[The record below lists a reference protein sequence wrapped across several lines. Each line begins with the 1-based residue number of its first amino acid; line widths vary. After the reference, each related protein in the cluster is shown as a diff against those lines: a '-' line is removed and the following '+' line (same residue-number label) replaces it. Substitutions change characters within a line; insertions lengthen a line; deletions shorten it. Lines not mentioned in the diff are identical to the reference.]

1 MRKPAPSKAPVP
13 DFKAQ
18 LLQQSREAVD
28 FFKEAGYASEFSDE
42 IMPSIRSEVAPP
54 PKPAVGR
61 FNPDQIVDIITFIEH
76 PYFCNLRPYPWQ
88 KLILKCFYMGQEG
101 NTNLEINNNKN
112 EVDCNGCVWQYIN
125 DNEKTFV
132 KNRKEGKQFK
142 TIFTVTNSPCL
153 QCKRLSNDIREVRY
167 DAAAQE
173 ATNPDAEKQVS
184 SLSKRPV
191 IDKFQSEQDLLED
204 EEFDQKLRKQVED
217 KCTNRFKFEEL
228 VLVLGRRSG
237 KLLLLDTPL
246 YTTNGWSTMG
256 DVKVGEYVFA
266 PDGTSTK
273 VVAKSNI
280 DYDEQAYELVF
291 SNGDRIIAGENH
303 EWVTLTK
310 AQRKNASRGKYS
322 KDPVPQVFTT
332 QQIYE
337 SLTYGKPRQMLKK
350 GSQTERNEK
359 FIVESNHA
367 IEITK
372 PLIFPEKELLIHP
385 YLLGAWLGDGTH
397 NSGQIA
403 GIDMEIF
410 DYIEAYCNQ
419 SVKHSEYNN
428 ISHFIKPNN
437 EINKIFLHLI
447 KEIGIYKNKHIPLI
461 YKQASIE
468 QRLELV
474 RGLNDT
480 DGYVDPKK
488 FTVEF
493 CNTNETLAYDY
504 YELVCGLGF
513 KASIKKS
520 DAKLYGRNISDR
532 WRITYSV
539 RPGDKVFNLSR
550 KQSVLDNKTTIDKS
564 DKYRI
569 FIKECNP
576 VANPGMQCIQVEHS
590 SHMYLAGRSMIP
602 THNSFLVSA
611 MALYELYRLISMGH
625 PQARYGLMEFDEI
638 VLLNVARNEEQAK
651 KAIFSKI
658 KQTVLASPFFTP
670 YIGKDTELEMRFYSD
685 HDREENE
692 RRKLK
697 GLNPFSGS
705 LVLRCG
711 SSNASGLVGL
721 TCWVIIMDEVAA
733 MAGDN
738 PDSGVDYALYDDLKP
753 SLATF
758 GKDGKMMMLSNPKGP
773 IGLLY
778 DLHENRQED
787 PTTLV
792 MRLPTWLTNPNIDTE
807 WLEGQKKKD
816 PTEFTMQYGAE
827 FGASSSDPMFLKDD
841 IDKMF
846 SSMNM
851 VRRIEGSNGMHEY
864 YCHLDPARTSDYYA
878 LVVSHTENIMGQYGP
893 DKMPLKR
900 VVIDHIHFWNPK
912 TKNQPVSEREVE
924 EYVIQ
929 LHSRFK
935 FKQVSFD
942 QWHSQSSIIKL
953 KSFGINVA
961 ERQFNKEYKEKI
973 YTELAQLIR
982 EDRIDIYDL
991 SGGKYIDGSG
1001 VQQDLNEVQEAKTQ
1015 FLFLQKKWKGKR
1027 FYIEALSGYHD
1038 DICDA
1043 VAAVSY
1049 ECLTSKIHTRLP
1061 TSRFANMGGRF
1072 R

>member
-1 MRKPAPSKAPVP
+1 MRKPITKSNTP
-13 DFKAQ
+13 DLKTQ
-18 LLQQSREAVD
+18 LLQQAQKATE
-28 FFKEAGYASEFSDE
+28 FFKESGYASEFADE
-42 IMPSIRSEVAPP
+42 LMPSIRAEAIPP
-54 PKPAVGR
+54 TQPEKSR

-76 PYFCNLRPYPWQ
+76 PFFCNLKPYPWQ

-101 NTNLEINNNKN
+101 NTNLNIEDHVNDT
-112 EVDCNGCVWQYIN
+112 DCKGCVWEYIK
-125 DNEKTFV
+125 DNEENFYKS
-132 KNRKEGKQFK
+132 RKENKQFR
-142 TIFTVTNSPCL
+142 TIFSITNSPCV
-153 QCKRLSNDIREVRY
+153 QCKRQNKDVKYERY
-167 DAAAQE
+167 HQAKE
-173 ATNPDAEKQVS
+173 ESTNPDAERLVAE
-184 SLSKRPV
+184 LEKRPI
-191 IDKFQSEQDLLED
+191 IDCFQSEKDLLYS
-204 EEFDQKLRKQVED
+204 EEFDPKLRMQVED
-217 KCTNRFKFEEL
+217 KCTKRYKFQEL

-237 KLLLLDTPL
+237 KLTRLDTPL
-246 YTTNGWSTMG
+246 YTMGGWSTMG
-256 DVKVGEYVFA
+256 DVKVGDYVFA
-266 PDGTSTK
+266 PDGTPTK
-273 VVAKSNI
+273 VVAKSDV
-280 DYDEQAYELVF
+280 DYNEQAYELVF
-291 SNGDRIIAGENH
+291 SNGDRIVAGENH

-332 QQIYE
+332 KQIYE

-359 FIVESNHA
+359 FSVEYNHA

-372 PLIFPEKELLIHP
+372 PLQFPEQDLFIHP
-385 YLLGAWLGDGTH
+385 YLLGVWLGDGSN

-403 GIDMEIF
+403 GIDIEIF
-410 DYIEAYCNQ
+410 DYIESNCNH
-419 SVKHSEYNN
+419 SIKHSEYNQTCHYIN
-428 ISHFIKPNN
+428 PNN
-437 EINKIFLHLI
+437 ESDKIFLHLI
-447 KEIGIYKNKHIPLI
+447 KEIGVFKNKHIPLI

-468 QRLELV
+468 QRLELL

-488 FTVEF
+488 YTVEF

-520 DAKLYGRNISDR
+520 DAKLYGRKTSDR

-539 RPGDKVFNLSR
+539 RPGDKVFNLPR
-550 KQSVLDNKTTIDKS
+550 KQSVLDSKKTVDKS
-564 DKYRI
+564 DKYRV

-576 VANPGMQCIQVEHS
+576 VHNTGMQCIQVEHP
-590 SHMYLAGRSMIP
+590 SHMYLIGQSMIP

-625 PQARYGLMEFDEI
+625 PQSRYGLMEFDEI

-658 KQTVLASPFFTP
+658 KQTVLASPFFSP
-670 YIGKDTELEMRFYSD
+670 YIGKDTELEMRFYTQ

-692 RRKLK
+692 RRKSQN
-697 GLNPFSGS
+697 LNPFSGS

-721 TCWVIIMDEVAA
+721 TCWCIIMDEVAA

-738 PDSGVDYALYDDLKP
+738 PDSGVDYSLYDDLKP

-787 PTTLV
+787 ATTLV
-792 MRLPTWLTNPNIDTE
+792 MRLPTWLTNPNIDKA
-807 WLEGQKKKD
+807 WLDDQKKKN
-816 PTEFTMQYGAE
+816 PTEHQMQYGAE
-827 FGASSSDPMFLKDD
+827 FGASSSDPMFMKDD
-841 IDKMF
+841 IDRMF
-846 SSMNM
+846 SSMSM
-851 VRRIEGSNGMHEY
+851 VKRVEQGQQLFEY

-878 LVVSHTENIMGQYGP
+878 LVVAHTEMMNGLYGP
-893 DKMPLKR
+893 DNLPLKR
-900 VVIDHIHFWNPK
+900 VVIDHIHFWNPL
-912 TKNQPVSEREVE
+912 TKNQPVSERDVE
-924 EYVIQ
+924 EYVIE
-929 LHSRFK
+929 LHKRFK
-935 FKQVSFD
+935 FRQVSID

-953 KSFGINVA
+953 QSYGINIQ

-973 YTELAQLIR
+973 YTELSQLIR

-991 SGGKYIDGSG
+991 PGGTYIDSYGTSIS
-1001 VQQDLNEVQEAKTQ
+1001 LNEIQEAKTQ

-1027 FYIEALSGYHD
+1027 YYIEALSGYKD

-1049 ECLTSKIHTRLP
+1049 ECLTSKFAVRLP
-1061 TSRFANMGGRF
+1061 KSKLANLGGRF

>member
-1 MRKPAPSKAPVP
+1 MRKQITKSNTP
-13 DFKAQ
+13 DLKTQ
-18 LLQQSREAVD
+18 LLQQAQKATE
-28 FFKEAGYASEFSDE
+28 FFKESGYASEFADE
-42 IMPSIRSEVAPP
+42 LMPSIRAEAIPP
-54 PKPAVGR
+54 TQPDKSR

-76 PYFCNLRPYPWQ
+76 PFFCNLKPYPWQ

-101 NTNLEINNNKN
+101 NTNLNIEDFEN
-112 EVDCNGCVWQYIN
+112 ETDCKGCVWEYIK
-125 DNEKTFV
+125 DNEENFLKS
-132 KNRKEGKQFK
+132 RKDNKQFR
-142 TIFTVTNSPCL
+142 TIFSITNSPCV
-153 QCKRLSNDIREVRY
+153 QCKRQNIDVKNERY
-167 DAAAQE
+167 KQAKE
-173 ATNPDAEKQVS
+173 ESTNPDAERLVIE
-184 SLSKRPV
+184 LEKRPI
-191 IDKFQSEQDLLED
+191 IDCYQSEKDLLYS
-204 EEFDQKLRKQVED
+204 EEFDPKLRMQVED
-217 KCTNRFKFEEL
+217 KCTKRYKFQEL

-237 KLLLLDTPL
+237 KAQAYSTPL
-246 YTTNGWSTMG
+246 YTMGGWSTMG
-256 DVKVGEYVFA
+256 EVKVGDYVFA
-266 PDGTSTK
+266 PDGTPTK
-273 VVAKSNI
+273 VVAKSEL
-280 DYDEQAYELVF
+280 DYQKQAYEMVF
-291 SNGDRIIAGENH
+291 SNGERIVACEDH

-332 QQIYE
+332 KQIYE

-350 GSQTERNEK
+350 GSQTERREK
-359 FIVESNHA
+359 FSVEYNHA

-372 PLIFPEKELLIHP
+372 PLQFPEKDLLIHP
-385 YLLGAWLGDGTH
+385 YLLGAWLGDGTR
-397 NSGQIA
+397 SSYAIA
-403 GIDMEIF
+403 GLDMEIF
-410 DYIEAYCNQ
+410 DYIDANCDHKI
-419 SVKHSEYNN
+419 KHSTYNPVN
-428 ISHFIKPNN
+428 HYIHANVKTGLKFEHSLFELKL
-437 EINKIFLHLI
+437 F
-447 KEIGIYKNKHIPLI
+447 KNKHIPLI

-468 QRLELV
+468 QRLELL

-480 DGYVDPKK
+480 DGYADPKK
-488 FTVEF
+488 YTVEF

-520 DAKLYGRNISDR
+520 DAKLYGRKTSDR

-539 RPGDKVFNLSR
+539 RPGDKVFNLPR
-550 KQSVLDNKTTIDKS
+550 KQEVLDNKKTVDKS

-576 VANPGMQCIQVEHS
+576 VPNPGMQCIQVEHP
-590 SHMYLAGRSMIP
+590 SHMYLTGKSMIP

-625 PQARYGLMEFDEI
+625 PQSRYGLMEFDEI

-658 KQTVLASPFFTP
+658 KQTVLASPFFSP
-670 YIGKDTELEMRFYSD
+670 YIGKDTELEMRFYTQ

-692 RRKLK
+692 RRKNQN
-697 GLNPFSGS
+697 LNPFSGS

-721 TCWVIIMDEVAA
+721 TCWCIIMDEVAA

-738 PDSGVDYALYDDLKP
+738 PDSGVDYSLYDDLKP

-787 PTTLV
+787 ATTLV
-792 MRLPTWLTNPNIDTE
+792 MRLPTWLTNPNIDKA
-807 WLEGQKKKD
+807 WLDDQKKKN
-816 PTEFTMQYGAE
+816 PTEHQMQYGAE
-827 FGASSSDPMFLKDD
+827 FGASSSDPMFMKDD
-841 IDKMF
+841 IDRMF
-846 SSMNM
+846 SSMSM
-851 VRRIEGSNGMHEY
+851 VKRAEQGQQLFEY

-878 LVVSHTENIMGQYGP
+878 LVVAHTEMMNGLYGP
-893 DKMPLKR
+893 DNLPLKR
-900 VVIDHIHFWNPK
+900 VVIDHIHFWNPL
-912 TKNQPVSEREVE
+912 TKNQPVSERDVE
-924 EYVIQ
+924 EYVID
-929 LHSRFK
+929 LHKRFK
-935 FKQVSFD
+935 FKQVSID

-953 KSFGINVA
+953 QSYGINIQ

-973 YTELAQLIR
+973 YTELSQLVR

-991 SGGKYIDGSG
+991 PGGTYIDAYGTSIS
-1001 VQQDLNEVQEAKTQ
+1001 LNEILEAKTQ

-1027 FYIEALSGYHD
+1027 YYIEALSGYKD

-1049 ECLTSKIHTRLP
+1049 ECLTSKFSVRLP
-1061 TSRFANMGGRF
+1061 KSKLANLGGRF